1 MIKVEKPEYLHLVR
15 FGGTDIEGSLRFP
28 FALSQMKGVSYRMA
42 LVVAKI
48 AGIDPN
54 IRFGYLS
61 EKVQEQ
67 VLTILTEP
75 VKHGVPP
82 WLVNRQNDP
91 TTGKN
96 KHIYGSELLLTNK
109 TDIDRLKKIK
119 SYRGIR
125 HTLGLKVRGQRTR
138 TTGRKG
144 QTIGVRTRRLIQ
156 SMKRSKKG

>member
-1 MIKVEKPEYLHLVR
+1 MKVERPEYMHLVR

-28 FALSQMKGVSYRMA
+28 FALSQLKGVSYRMA

-48 AGIDPN
+48 TGIDPN
-54 IRFGYLS
+54 IRFGYMS
-61 EKVQEQ
+61 EKEKEQ
-67 VLTILTEP
+67 VLAILSDP
-75 VKHGVPP
+75 VRHGVPP

-91 TTGKN
+91 TTGKD

-119 SYRGIR
+119 TYRGIR

-144 QTIGVRTRRLIQ
+144 QTVGVRTRRMIQ
-156 SMKRSKKG
+156 SMKRPMKG